1 MAKGQKSKE
10 AVIEKILSSFEGAFL
25 YNGNKE
31 IRIPRTDDGELVQ
44 IKVSLTCAKENVE
57 PGDDTVVPG
66 ATSVKATKA
75 TIAEGAEPVFE
86 DVSGYVSAVIEPSAE
101 ELNAVNSLMES
112 LGL

>member
-66 ATSVKATKA
+66 ATSVKATKV

-86 DVSGYVSAVIEPSAE
+86 EASAIVEPSAE
-101 ELNAVNSLMES
+101 ELNTVSNLMES